1 MSDLQPRPLTPTER
15 AVLAYLCM
23 TTMSQK
29 EIAEAL
35 KVSPKTVNLHAGMV
49 YKKCGVF
56 GRVGLILK
64 VTAEHS

>member
-1 MSDLQPRPLTPTER
+1 
-15 AVLAYLCM
+15 M